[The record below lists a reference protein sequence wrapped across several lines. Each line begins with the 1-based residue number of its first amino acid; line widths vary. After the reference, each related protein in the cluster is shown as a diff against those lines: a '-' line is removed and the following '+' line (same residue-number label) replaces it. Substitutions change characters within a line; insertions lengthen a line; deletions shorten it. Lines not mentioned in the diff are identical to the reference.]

1 MSAGDRDGGDRRDEE
16 RTEGMSTAETDANA
30 MTTGS
35 DSATAGPPDTTTD
48 ENTETTRRTETLH
61 TGPSYAGAPH
71 PAHTA
76 GADLPTEVLHTG
88 DDARPGDAGATPAGG
103 RPSPTLAV
111 AGALSLAVAVWALAG
126 APAGTP
132 QVWLAL
138 ALGLVVLGG
147 LLVAARAISGGR

>member
-1 MSAGDRDGGDRRDEE
+1 MSAGDRDGGNRDGGDRHDEE
-16 RTEGMSTAETDANA
+16 RTEGMSTPEADANA
-30 MTTGS
+30 MTT
-35 DSATAGPPDTTTD
+35 DSD
-48 ENTETTRRTETLH
+48 ENTETTMRTETLH
-61 TGPSYAGAPH
+61 TDPSYADPAYAGAPH
-71 PAHTA
+71 PAYTT

-88 DDARPGDAGATPAGG
+88 DDTRPGDAGAIPAGG

-111 AGALSLAVAVWALAG
+111 AGALSRAVAVWALAG

>member
-1 MSAGDRDGGDRRDEE
+1 
-16 RTEGMSTAETDANA
+16 MSTAETDANA
-30 MTTGS
+30 MTTDS
-35 DSATAGPPDTTTD
+35 DSATAGAPDTTTD
-48 ENTETTRRTETLH
+48 ENTETTMRTETLH
-61 TGPSYAGAPH
+61 TDPSYADPAYAETPH

-76 GADLPTEVLHTG
+76 GAESTTEVLHTG
-88 DDARPGDAGATPAGG
+88 DDARSVDVESTPAGG